1 MDNYRQ
7 TQNHKHRHFVVVGD
21 VVVELE
27 IVIVVGISVVI
38 VNVDLNIDIE
48 NFCPLRSFHR
58 CISLYLNDT
67 RICPASAQSAKG
79 LLAESARGV
88 TGRRCLHSGMGENL
102 VPLTITGVTRKRKV
116 AQ

>member
-7 TQNHKHRHFVVVGD
+7 TQNHKHRHFVVVFVVVGD

-67 RICPASAQSAKG
+67 RICPARAHNAKG
-79 LLAESARGV
+79 LKGLLSESARAV
-88 TGRRCLHSGMGENL
+88 TGRRCGASTVGW
-102 VPLTITGVTRKRKV
+102 VKTWFPSR
-116 AQ
+116 